1 MGLLRKVKKEKK
13 ERKKKKQQREKQQN
27 PNIGYAC
34 VLFSWVHN

>member
-1 MGLLRKVKKEKK
+1 MGLLRKVKKENKRKK

-34 VLFSWVHN
+34 VLFS